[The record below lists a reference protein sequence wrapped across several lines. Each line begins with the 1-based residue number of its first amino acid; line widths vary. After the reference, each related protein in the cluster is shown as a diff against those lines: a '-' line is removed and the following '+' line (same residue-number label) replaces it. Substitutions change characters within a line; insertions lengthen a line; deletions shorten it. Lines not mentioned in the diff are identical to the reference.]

1 MQCEI
6 QLYILVTMAILSHCF
21 VKKSQIIFKEQ
32 LCFKLTLISTHVYK
46 NTPL

>member
-21 VKKSQIIFKEQ
+21 VKKSQIFAKSDYALNQ
-32 LCFKLTLISTHVYK
+32 AGFQHMSMK
-46 NTPL
+46 TP